1 MHMLHRTSLLPVPVE
16 QLGPVPIQ
24 VGDHGMM
31 APVGAIV
38 KEHPR
43 ARGNADVL
51 YVADAFAVMAKVN
64 QLLAVNAVK

>member
-1 MHMLHRTSLLPVPVE
+1 
-16 QLGPVPIQ
+16 
-24 VGDHGMM
+24 MM